1 VHRRGL
7 DSFPELGWRDGTLPL
22 DRPRVMGIVNVTP
35 DSFSDGGRFLQ
46 PDAAVDYAL
55 RLVEEGA
62 AIIDVGG
69 ESTRPGAVQPSEET
83 EIRRVVPVIERLAAD
98 LSVPIS
104 VDTSR
109 ASVIRAATRAGA
121 SVVNDIRAL
130 REPGAFDAVL
140 EADCA
145 VCLMHMRGTP
155 RDMQMRTDYRD
166 LVEEVSVFLRKRVHA
181 CVDSGM
187 APNRIMLDPGFG
199 FSKTLAHNME
209 LLRRLPELLDLGYPL
224 LVGLSRKASIGLI
237 TGRDRPRDRL
247 AGSLAAAVI
256 AAWLGASIVR
266 AHDVKDTVEALA
278 IVSAVREGDKA

>member
-1 VHRRGL
+1 
-7 DSFPELGWRDGTLPL
+7 
-22 DRPRVMGIVNVTP
+22 MGIVNVTP